1 MLPFLTASWRDLAI
15 INFEV
20 APALTAPHVTA
31 GTELDLWRG
40 KALLSLVGFRFLDTR
55 VLGLS
60 VPFHTSFDEVNLRFY
75 VRGAEGRGVVF
86 IKEIVPKRAVAG
98 VANLLYGENYVTAPM
113 EHRIE
118 PGRRVSYSWRW
129 RGRRNFIAIESADD
143 PRMPAQDS

>member
-1 MLPFLTASWRDLAI
+1 MVRPFLTASWRDLAI

-20 APALTAPHVTA
+20 DPALIAPHVPA

-86 IKEIVPKRAVAG
+86 IKEIVPKRAVVG
-98 VANLLYGENYVTAPM
+98 VAKLLV
-113 EHRIE
+113 
-118 PGRRVSYSWRW
+118 WREL
-129 RGRRNFIAIESADD
+129 RDRSDGASH
-143 PRMPAQDS
+143 